1 MRPMAYQGRPRHHSD
16 VRLPSS
22 QMAVPGARSRFDTTR
37 WSLVLATGGSRSS
50 AARRA
55 LAELCEV
62 YWYPLYA
69 HVRRQGYSADECQ
82 DLIQSFFMLLLER
95 DDLQSLRPERGRF
108 RAFLLASLRNFLSN
122 ARVHQQAL
130 KRGGGQTPL
139 PLEFESAETRFHREP
154 VDASTPETVFDRQW
168 ALTVLDKVFGRIR
181 SEWEA
186 RGKGSEFDR
195 IKSCLMGNLPQG
207 GYRAVADELGSTEA
221 ATKVAVQRLKR
232 RFDQE
237 LRATIADTVTDES
250 VDDELRYLLKA
261 LQT

>member
-1 MRPMAYQGRPRHHSD
+1 MAAH
-16 VRLPSS
+16 
-22 QMAVPGARSRFDTTR
+22 GARSRFDTTR
-37 WSLVLATGGSRSS
+37 WSLVLATGGSHSS

-55 LAELCEV
+55 LAELCQA

-69 HVRRQGYSADECQ
+69 HVRRQGYTADECQ
-82 DLIQSFFMLLLER
+82 DLIQSFFLLLLER

-122 ARVHQQAL
+122 ARVHQHAL

-139 PLEFESAETRFHREP
+139 PLEFESAESRFQREP

-168 ALTVLDKVFGRIR
+168 ALTVLAQVFDRIR
-181 SEWEA
+181 SEWDA
-186 RGKGSEFDR
+186 RGKQAEFDR
-195 IKSCLMGNLPQG
+195 LKPCLMGDLPQG
-207 GYRAVADELGSTEA
+207 GYRAVAEELGSTEG
-221 ATKVAVQRLKR
+221 ATKAAVQRLKR

-237 LRATIADTVTDES
+237 LRATIADTVTDDS

>member
-1 MRPMAYQGRPRHHSD
+1 MAA
-16 VRLPSS
+16 L
-22 QMAVPGARSRFDTTR
+22 GARSRFDTTR
-37 WSLVLATGGSRSS
+37 WSLVLATGDSRSS

-69 HVRRQGYSADECQ
+69 HVRRQGYSADDCQ
-82 DLIQSFFMLLLER
+82 DLIQSFLLLLLER
-95 DDLQSLRPERGRF
+95 EDLQSLRPERGRF

-130 KRGGGQTPL
+130 KRGGGQSPL
-139 PLEFESAETRFHREP
+139 SLEFDSAETRFQREP
-154 VDASTPETVFDRQW
+154 VETSTPETDFDRQW
-168 ALTVLDKVFGRIR
+168 ALTMLDQVFGRIR

-195 IKSCLMGNLPQG
+195 IKACLMGDLPQG
-207 GYRAVADELGSTEA
+207 GYRAVAEQLGSTEGA
-221 ATKVAVQRLKR
+221 AKAAVQRLKR

-237 LRATIADTVTDES
+237 LRATIADTVTDDS